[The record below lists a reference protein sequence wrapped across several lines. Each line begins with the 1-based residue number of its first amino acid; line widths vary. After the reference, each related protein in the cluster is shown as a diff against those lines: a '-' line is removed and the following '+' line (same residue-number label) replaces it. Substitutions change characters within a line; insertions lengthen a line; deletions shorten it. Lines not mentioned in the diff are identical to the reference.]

1 MRACVHACLRSCMH
15 AVCETHAFPYQ
26 VCQAGSF
33 SNSVSTT
40 LQVLLVCFIC
50 RKREPWLPPW
60 QVGAQCQYFRRYW
73 PALGKCSMPKRA
85 SGSSMRECAH
95 ARMLMLAS
103 LQSCILACVNAC
115 NRPCV
120 HKMLYLPL
128 LLQICQLASFQD
140 ESIEVL
146 DIGLPVFLQE
156 QLHQVRL
163 PQGVICNMCQ
173 FHSVGDDNL
182 YTFFCTST
190 RTSRLSSK

>member
-1 MRACVHACLRSCMH
+1 MRACVHACMRCVRHMPFRIRYVKP
-15 AVCETHAFPYQ
+15 AVSATPSAPLFK
-26 VCQAGSF
+26 
-33 SNSVSTT
+33 
-40 LQVLLVCFIC
+40 CFLC
-50 RKREPWLPPW
+50 ASSARKREPWSPPW

-73 PALGKCSMPKRA
+73 PALGKLSMPKRA
-85 SGSSMRECAH
+85 SRCSMRECAH

-115 NRPCV
+115 NRACV
-120 HKMLYLPL
+120 HKMLYLPF

-146 DIGLPVFLQE
+146 DIGLPVLLQE

-173 FHSVGDDNL
+173 FHSVGEDNP
-182 YTFFCTST
+182 
-190 RTSRLSSK
+190 SKLES